1 MKNSFA
7 NETNFLNPMEQDI
20 ERIRKQLGKG
30 MEIGE
35 IADKLHL
42 DRGVRLVSVLVWNC
56 MRKTDLTFRSFCDF
70 FSKSKRWFCNRH
82 PVSKDTRSK

>member
-20 ERIRKQLGKG
+20 EQIRKQLGKG

-42 DRGVRLVSVLVWNC
+42 DREYA
-56 MRKTDLTFRSFCDF
+56 
-70 FSKSKRWFCNRH
+70 WFLFWFGI
-82 PVSKDTRSK
+82 V

>member
-35 IADKLHL
+35 IADKLPL
-42 DRGVRLVSVLVWNC
+42 DREYA
-56 MRKTDLTFRSFCDF
+56 
-70 FSKSKRWFCNRH
+70 WFLFWFGI
-82 PVSKDTRSK
+82 V

>member
-42 DRGVRLVSVLVWNC
+42 DREYAWFL
-56 MRKTDLTFRSFCDF
+56 SFCDF